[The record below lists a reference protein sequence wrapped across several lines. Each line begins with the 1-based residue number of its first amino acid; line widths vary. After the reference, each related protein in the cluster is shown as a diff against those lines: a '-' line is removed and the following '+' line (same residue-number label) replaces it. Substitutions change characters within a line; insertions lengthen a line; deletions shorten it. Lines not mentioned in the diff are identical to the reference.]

1 MSRDS
6 LIETSLS
13 GLRPVGIGSRRTLDA
28 WDQLVAFV
36 EADPQLGTVHA
47 QLFAEPVTEQS
58 DSVEWYRPAG
68 LEGEAIACS
77 DLPEDEQ
84 EKLKARARQL
94 TQEVQARADELRR
107 SDREELRR
115 MGDTLATSLLL
126 PSGREILYSV
136 GGQPVFVNWG
146 TVDDVA
152 DPPLAVLEDYLRPAA
167 KAPEPY
173 RPTAGGALAAGST
186 TLFGNLIIRRP
197 WTWWNLLWLLVLL
210 LLLAIFFLL
219 LLGCGLGMPVGQT
232 FLSYCPDSGR
242 AMADDPLAQERQR
255 TNELDSE
262 LDRLMDALRGL
273 PRCPRPP
280 VEEHEPPVTEEED
293 EIPDGGAD
301 GDTEDTEEADDFDER
316 VEEAGGTVGD
326 ITVTLIWDGYPDLD
340 LIVRCPDGSII
351 SYERPS
357 SCGGR
362 LDIDANGADDRRDR
376 PVENVYWP
384 QGAAAPGEYQVYVDN
399 FDGREAGMAP
409 VPFSVRI
416 QVGEEATVYEGAAAP
431 PGGGDYVATFTIE

>member
-6 LIETSLS
+6 LTETSLA
-13 GLRPVGIGSRRTLDA
+13 GLRPVGTGSRRTLDA

-36 EADPQLGTVHA
+36 EADPQLGTEHA

-58 DSVEWYRPAG
+58 NSVEWYRPAG
-68 LEGEAIACS
+68 LDGEAIACS

-94 TQEVQARADELRR
+94 TEEVQARADELRR

-115 MGDTLATSLLL
+115 MGETLATSLLL

-167 KAPEPY
+167 RAPEAY
-173 RPTAGGALAAGST
+173 RPAGGALASGGT
-186 TLFGNLIIRRP
+186 TLFSTLVIRRP
-197 WTWWNLLWLLVLL
+197 WTWWNLLWLLVAL

-232 FLSYCPDSGR
+232 FLSYCPSNQV
-242 AMADDPLAQERQR
+242 MADDQLALERQR

-262 LDRLMDALRGL
+262 LDRLMDALYGL

-280 VEEHEPPVTEEED
+280 IEETEPPVTEDAE
-293 EIPDGGAD
+293 EIPDSGIVD
-301 GDTEDTEEADDFDER
+301 DPETTEETDTTEEADAFDDR

-340 LIVRCPDGSII
+340 LIVRCPDGTLI

-384 QGAAAPGEYQVYVDN
+384 GGAAAPGEYQVYVDN
-399 FDGREAGMAP
+399 FDGREAGIGT
-409 VPFSVRI
+409 R
-416 QVGEEATVYEGAAAP
+416 
-431 PGGGDYVATFTIE
+431 TF